1 MTTMTV
7 QLRSIPDTHAFVA
20 NDSDALVA
28 PLSPSTASPTS
39 RVSIHCR
46 SRTHRDRRPPNSDVE
61 VFELGRPRSRGGQQC
76 GSKSMQKALPVS
88 YNRRKTTTGF

>member
-7 QLRSIPDTHAFVA
+7 QLWSIPDTHAFVA

-46 SRTHRDRRPPNSDVE
+46 TTCTMLSETVVLTGTVGPPPI
-61 VFELGRPRSRGGQQC
+61 R
-76 GSKSMQKALPVS
+76 M
-88 YNRRKTTTGF
+88 